1 MTAMTP
7 TVIGTDGEVV
17 TMTST
22 DAQETQ
28 ADRAAGAVPLDRERT
43 DLLESLGRHRFF
55 LRYTVQGL
63 TDEQARLR
71 PTVSELCLGG
81 IVKHVSAT
89 EATWSEFMVRG
100 AAAFPTVDWTSP
112 EMAETWAAE
121 HELLPEETL
130 AGVLEEYAVV
140 AARTDEL
147 VRILPSLDVDHLLP
161 EAPWFTP
168 GARQTARR
176 TLLHIVAETAQH
188 AGHADVL
195 RETLDGQKTMG

>member
-1 MTAMTP
+1 
-7 TVIGTDGEVV
+7 
-17 TMTST
+17 MTST
-22 DAQETQ
+22 ESHDVTTTADA
-28 ADRAAGAVPLDRERT
+28 APRDRERA
-43 DLLESLGRHRFF
+43 DLLDSLARHRFF

-89 EATWSEFMVRG
+89 EAAWADFMVRG
-100 AAAFPTVDWTSP
+100 AAAFPTADWTDP
-112 EMAETWAAE
+112 QMAERWADE
-121 HELLPEETL
+121 HHLLPEETL
-130 AGVLEEYAVV
+130 AGVLDEYAAV

-147 VRILPSLDVDHLLP
+147 VRTLPSLDVDHLLP

-168 GARQTARR
+168 GARQSARR
-176 TLLHIVAETAQH
+176 TLLHVIAETAQH